1 MHRNHWKS
9 LENITKPWKKKII
22 KIIQKKLR
30 KSEKNHQ
37 TVHQI
42 NKKIKTFPKII
53 YDTKFK
59 RIKT

>member
-9 LENITKPWKKKII
+9 LENITKPWKKII

-42 NKKIKTFPKII
+42 KQKGQDFFPKSLQN
-53 YDTKFK
+53 
-59 RIKT
+59 